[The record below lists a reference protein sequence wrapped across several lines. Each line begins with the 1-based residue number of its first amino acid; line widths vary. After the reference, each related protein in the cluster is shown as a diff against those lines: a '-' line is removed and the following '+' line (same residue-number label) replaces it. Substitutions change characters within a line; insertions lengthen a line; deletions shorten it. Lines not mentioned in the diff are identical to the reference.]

1 MPIFGRKPQVNPF
14 RKVSIVGLFEVL
26 VFIAQKG
33 PFFVLGYRKRHFP
46 GLYWL
51 KTKVGKMVIF
61 GPKPWVNPLGRVS
74 LFGLFE
80 VPFFKAQKGVFLFQ
94 NIVKDISLAY
104 IASKEKWEKWPFM
117 DKNHRLTFGK
127 TSIDHSSNTITYD
140 NALCLS
146 PQNFA

>member
-1 MPIFGRKPQVNPF
+1 MPILGRKPQVNPF

-26 VFIAQKG
+26 VFIAQKDR
-33 PFFVLGYRKRHFP
+33 FFVLGYRKRHFP
-46 GLYWL
+46 GLYCL
-51 KTKVGKMVIF
+51 KRKVGKIAIF
-61 GPKPWVNPLGRVS
+61 GPKPWVNPFGKVS

-94 NIVKDISLAY
+94 NIVKDFSLAY
-104 IASKEKWEKWPFM
+104 IASKEKLEKLPFL
-117 DKNHRLTFGK
+117 DKNHGLTFGK
-127 TSIDHSSNTITYD
+127 ISIDHSRNTITYH